1 MSDNWVVQN
10 LENALNTWNE
20 KLAEIWQLI
29 TQSPE
34 NFKGGTIWNVIVD
47 IHGAVQA
54 IGLALLVLFFVVGV
68 MRTCG
73 NFAEVKRPEQVFQ
86 AVYLYCHCTRTP
98 FRFCGRAEPERWQ
111 ELH

>member
-34 NFKGGTIWNVIVD
+34 NFKGGTIWNVIAETQTLDSRAVPH
-47 IHGAVQA
+47 HGMIPVQEP
-54 IGLALLVLFFVVGV
+54 G
-68 MRTCG
+68 TCASRG
-73 NFAEVKRPEQVFQ
+73 
-86 AVYLYCHCTRTP
+86 
-98 FRFCGRAEPERWQ
+98 
-111 ELH
+111 

>member
-10 LENALNTWNE
+10 LENALNTWHE
-20 KLAEIWQLI
+20 KLAEIWQLV

-54 IGLALLVLFFVVGV
+54 IEMCIRDRLI
-68 MRTCG
+68 
-73 NFAEVKRPEQVFQ
+73 
-86 AVYLYCHCTRTP
+86 AVAYSLRYEKLKNLEFSIKNT
-98 FRFCGRAEPERWQ
+98 
-111 ELH
+111 

>member
-34 NFKGGTIWNVIVD
+34 NFKGGAIWSVIVD

-54 IGLALLVLFFVVGV
+54 IGLALLV
-68 MRTCG
+68 
-73 NFAEVKRPEQVFQ
+73 
-86 AVYLYCHCTRTP
+86 P
-98 FRFCGRAEPERWQ
+98 FLPHQLPKKHLIRRQQSVW
-111 ELH
+111 

>member
-54 IGLALLVLFFVVGV
+54 IGHLTTSLMILDNGSEFRTRRICSRYLSSCVSLLS
-68 MRTCG
+68 
-73 NFAEVKRPEQVFQ
+73 
-86 AVYLYCHCTRTP
+86 
-98 FRFCGRAEPERWQ
+98 
-111 ELH
+111 